1 MISVL
6 YLKYVEI
13 IDLSL
18 HFPMK
23 VLRVDLVN
31 LSCLNIALHT
41 RKSPHGVVV
50 LTTFRG
56 MLYQNYL
63 PLLHVNLY
71 D

>member
-18 HFPMK
+18 HFPKK
-23 VLRVDLVN
+23 VIRFDLVN
-31 LSCLNIALHT
+31 LSCLNVALHT
-41 RKSPHGVVV
+41 RKLPYGVVV
-50 LTTFRG
+50 ILTFRG
-56 MLYQNYL
+56 MLYQHYL
-63 PLLHVNLY
+63 PILHVNLY